1 MLSANFMKM
10 DRAEFKFFSQLASLP
25 HIFGLLVMKSIS
37 KIQFVKS
44 DILNWG
50 STVYKICGKIVVM
63 HRNKTLVLLC
73 TALNLH
79 VCKWSVFR
87 KPAVE

>member
-44 DILNWG
+44 DILN
-50 STVYKICGKIVVM
+50 
-63 HRNKTLVLLC
+63 
-73 TALNLH
+73 
-79 VCKWSVFR
+79 
-87 KPAVE
+87 